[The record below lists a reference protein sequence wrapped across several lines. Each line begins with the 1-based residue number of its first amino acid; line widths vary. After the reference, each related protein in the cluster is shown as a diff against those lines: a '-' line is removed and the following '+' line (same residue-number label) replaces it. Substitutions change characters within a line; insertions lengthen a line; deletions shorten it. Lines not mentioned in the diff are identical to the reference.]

1 MTKTEEAKSP
11 AGAETV
17 KAEAPVVNEEAAAAT
32 EDTAA
37 KTEVKADDTNEE
49 DAKSGTATEVQSE
62 GEATGTDEQQ
72 SSEERIRGG
81 GKVSGDRGRN
91 SRRHQPYQE
100 RQNNQGGGQSNDADR
115 NSRVYVGNLSWGV
128 SWQDLKDHMKSTGL
142 DVARAN
148 IMTTPD
154 GRSRGCGIVEF
165 VTPEGAQQA
174 VLTLNDTELNGR
186 QIFVREDRED
196 KNSGGTFAAN
206 NRGGGVGG
214 SQGQGHRFTA
224 GAQSQSR
231 RVYVGN
237 LSWDVRWQDLKDHM
251 RQAGEVL
258 HAEVICESNG
268 RSKGC
273 GIVEFATPAE
283 AQEATSTLTDTE
295 LKGRMIFVREDRET
309 SSGASGGFQGQ
320 RSDNCS
326 VYVWNMGYETSWQ
339 DLKDHMRKAGNVDQA
354 TVLNDSQGGSIGC
367 AVVVYQRPQEAAR
380 AIRELQNSDLNGRNI
395 YVREDR
401 NAGGGGHGGGRH
413 HDGGR
418 GGGGHHDG
426 GRGGGGHHDGGRGGG
441 GHGHQHGGRGG
452 GGYKGG
458 HNSDRGGHSGGGQ
471 TGPQLF
477 INNLS
482 YETSWQDIKDHFRQ
496 CGDVERAE
504 VMTNAEGRS
513 KGFGTV
519 RFFKEADAESAIQ
532 RLNGE
537 ELQGRTLEVRYDTKA
552 R

>member
-1 MTKTEEAKSP
+1 MTTPETKDFTEEAGAAESTREEAESAGP
-11 AGAETV
+11 AGSDA
-17 KAEAPVVNEEAAAAT
+17 KAPEAEEANSAT
-32 EDTAA
+32 A
-37 KTEVKADDTNEE
+37 NE
-49 DAKSGTATEVQSE
+49 DANPNTDSAGS
-62 GEATGTDEQQ
+62 DEQH
-72 SSEERIRGG
+72 SEERIRGG
-81 GKVSGDRGRN
+81 GKVTGDRGRN
-91 SRRHQPYQE
+91 SRRHQPYH
-100 RQNNQGGGQSNDADR
+100 NNAANRNNDGDR
-115 NSRVYVGNLSWGV
+115 TCRVYVGNLSWNV

-142 DVARAN
+142 EVSRAN

-154 GRSRGCGIVEF
+154 GRSKGCGIVEF
-165 VTPEGAQQA
+165 AAPEGAQQA

-196 KNSGGTFAAN
+196 RNSGGGFASFN
-206 NRGGGVGG
+206 NRNNAAA
-214 SQGQGHRFTA
+214 GHRFTP

-251 RQAGEVL
+251 REAGEVL

-273 GIVEFATPAE
+273 GIVEFATASE
-283 AQEATSTLTDTE
+283 AQEAITKLTDSE

-309 SSGASGGFQGQ
+309 SSGATAGFQGQ

-326 VYVWNMGYETSWQ
+326 VYVWNLSYETSWQ

-354 TVLNDSQGGSIGC
+354 TILNDNQGNSIGC
-367 AVVVYQRPQEAAR
+367 AIVVYQRPQEASR
-380 AIRELQNSDLNGRNI
+380 AIRELQNSELNGRNM
-395 YVREDR
+395 YLREDR
-401 NAGGGGHGGGRH
+401 NQGGGGGTGGGGRH
-413 HDGGR
+413 HSGNDR
-418 GGGGHHDG
+418 
-426 GRGGGGHHDGGRGGG
+426 
-441 GHGHQHGGRGG
+441 HGHHGGRGG
-452 GGYKGG
+452 
-458 HNSDRGGHSGGGQ
+458 HRGGGKPSGGSQGGQ
-471 TGPQLF
+471 GGCQLF

-482 YETSWQDIKDHFRQ
+482 YETSWQDLKDHFRQ

-504 VMTNAEGRS
+504 VMANAEGRS

-519 RFFKEADAESAIQ
+519 RFLREKDAEAAIQ

-537 ELQGRTLEVRYDTKA
+537 ELQGRTLEVRYDSKA

>member
-1 MTKTEEAKSP
+1 MSSHPVLLTLSFSVDPLLLLINKQEDAKSPAEAETAKADAPAAAKTEEAKT
-11 AGAETV
+11 GDQ
-17 KAEAPVVNEEAAAAT
+17 KAPE
-32 EDTAA
+32 TAA
-37 KTEVKADDTNEE
+37 KADTKEE
-49 DAKSGTATEVQSE
+49 TPA
-62 GEATGTDEQQ
+62 GEAQSKAAAEGTEDQQ
-72 SSEERIRGG
+72 SSEERFRGS
-81 GKVSGDRGRN
+81 GKMSGDRGRN
-91 SRRHQPYQE
+91 PRRHQPHQSS
-100 RQNNQGGGQSNDADR
+100 GGDDR

-154 GRSRGCGIVEF
+154 GRSKGCGIVEF

-196 KNSGGTFAAN
+196 KPSGTGYVTHT
-206 NRGGGVGG
+206 RGGGHDKWH
-214 SQGQGHRFTA
+214 GQGHRFTA
-224 GAQSQSR
+224 GAQSQSK

-258 HAEVICESNG
+258 HAEVISESNG

-283 AQEATSTLTDTE
+283 AQAAISTLTDTE

-309 SSGASGGFQGQ
+309 SSGSGGGFQGP
-320 RSDNCS
+320 RSENCS
-326 VYVWNMGYETSWQ
+326 VYVWNLSYETSWQ

-354 TVLNDSQGGSIGC
+354 NILNDSSGASIGC

-380 AIRELQNSDLNGRNI
+380 AIRELQNSELNGRNI
-395 YVREDR
+395 SVREDR
-401 NAGGGGHGGGRH
+401 NTGGGG
-413 HDGGR
+413 R
-418 GGGGHHDG
+418 GH
-426 GRGGGGHHDGGRGGG
+426 
-441 GHGHQHGGRGG
+441 HGGRGG
-452 GGYKGG
+452 HRGGRGG
-458 HNSDRGGHSGGGQ
+458 DRGHHGGGGGGGGAGGGGGQ
-471 TGPQLF
+471 SGTQLF

-496 CGDVERAE
+496 CGEVERAE
-504 VMTNAEGRS
+504 VMTNSDGRS
-513 KGFGTV
+513 KGFGIV
-519 RFFKEADAESAIQ
+519 RFFKEADAAAAIQ

-537 ELQGRTLEVRYDTKA
+537 ELQGRTLEVRLDSKA